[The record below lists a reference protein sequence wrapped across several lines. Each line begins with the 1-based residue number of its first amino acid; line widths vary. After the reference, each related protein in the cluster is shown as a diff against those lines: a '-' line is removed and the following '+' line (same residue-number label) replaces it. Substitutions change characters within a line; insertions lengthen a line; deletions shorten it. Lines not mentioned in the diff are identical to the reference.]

1 MNHFYAETE
10 PKLFCLLLLIFLYNF
25 QSKNMQHQRKTS
37 KLLYGFTLIEIILS
51 IFGGI
56 AQNEILQNVCFAG
69 CSISCIVAIYFG
81 FQYAFNMIEK
91 KATPLTK
98 ALCILTCAVC
108 GVLSFFSL
116 QNRIN
121 ITAFLLIFVI
131 VILFTLE
138 QHNKIRVDNLTKL
151 YNRYGMD
158 VELKEQLRQYE
169 REHSDSFYIIS
180 CDLDNFKHINDTW
193 GHAEGDRALVLIAG
207 VLAKI
212 GKKFDSAVF
221 RIGGDEFIIITDMSE
236 EGLATEITNALKS
249 ELDKI
254 DFRDDFDIKMSIGVS
269 LYDGVTSID
278 DLLNNADKK
287 MYEAKRSEKTKI

>member
-1 MNHFYAETE
+1 MNHFYVETE
-10 PKLFCLLLLIFLYNF
+10 PKLFCLLILVFLYVF
-25 QSKNMQHQRKTS
+25 QARTLQYQRKTG
-37 KLLYGFTLIEIILS
+37 KLLYGFTLIEILFS

-56 AQNEILQNVCFAG
+56 AQNEIWQTVCFAVCG
-69 CSISCIVAIYFG
+69 VSSFLAIYFG
-81 FQYAFNMIEK
+81 GQCALNMTENK
-91 KATPLTK
+91 LTFFKK
-98 ALCILTCAVC
+98 ALCILVCALC
-108 GVLSFFSL
+108 GVLSFYSL
-116 QNRIN
+116 KNGIN
-121 ITAFLLIFVI
+121 ATAFLMTFVI
-131 VILFTLE
+131 VALFALE
-138 QHNKIRVDNLTKL
+138 QHNKIRVDKLTKL

-221 RIGGDEFIIITDMSE
+221 RIGGDEFIIITDKSE
-236 EGLATEITNALKS
+236 EGLATEITNALKA

-269 LYDGVTSID
+269 LYDGITSID

-287 MYEAKRSEKTKI
+287 MYEAKRSEKKI